1 MPAPALKSFA
11 STDRFLAEIA
21 APATLRPGYV
31 LLGDEAFLYQ
41 RCRQGVLAALAP
53 PETRDFS
60 LHDLDLADTSIF
72 EVLDRAQTPSLMAPF
87 QVLFVRGLKTLYGR
101 GSKKAEFEAVDAYF
115 RSPNPQAVLL
125 FVADHLRI
133 PTDLRRMDFQD
144 KERYDR
150 IRETLGDWCG
160 FVELARV
167 SEDDAIRWVAAS
179 AEARSIRF
187 DADAARELVDALGA
201 DMMMIASE
209 FEKLSLYVSGRVGGE
224 GTGRITLGDVETMV
238 LAAKQRSLYEL
249 TDAISQRDRTRALLL
264 LHGLLNASDGG
275 EDAAIGHLYMLA
287 RTFRQMLI
295 ILEKNVRDSRA
306 IWAVLWQG
314 FRMPPFAAEDLIR
327 QARRYKS
334 RRDLTRALR
343 LVARADLELR
353 SSPAN
358 KLLVLERLILAK
370 ERALATEPEPP
381 VGDDAPTPPPTNS
394 RWSCQGPPRTA
405 DCTIYADRVIPAL
418 RASRSIASI
427 WLSRAVMFTRTV
439 FSGASALTR
448 NATAPRIAGS
458 FASWSSVEGSGSAS
472 PSSTIPAM
480 CSVSASTASS
490 RASSSVLPAVMHP
503 GKSGKLTP

>member
-1 MPAPALKSFA
+1 MSAPLTPSSPPIANPTSPPRAAKLRSFA
-11 STDRFLAEIA
+11 SADRFLAEIA
-21 APATLRPGYV
+21 SPATLRPGYV

-53 PETRDFS
+53 EGARDFS
-60 LHDLDLADTSIF
+60 LHDLDLAETSIF
-72 EVLDRAQTPSLMAPF
+72 DILDHAQTPSLMAPF
-87 QVLFVRGLKTLYGR
+87 QVLFIRGLKNLYGR
-101 GSKKAEFEAVDAYF
+101 GSKKEEFAAIDAYF

-133 PTDLRRMDFQD
+133 PADLRRMDYQD

-167 SEDDAIRWVAAS
+167 EEGDAIKWVIAQ
-179 AEARSIRF
+179 AEARGVRF

-201 DMMMIASE
+201 DMMLVASE
-209 FEKLSLYVSGRVGGE
+209 FEKLCLYVE
-224 GTGRITLGDVETMV
+224 GKGRITLGDVETMV

-334 RRDLTRALR
+334 RRELTRALR

-358 KLLVLERLILAK
+358 KLLVLERLILA
-370 ERALATEPEPP
+370 LATEPTHPTY
-381 VGDDAPTPPPTNS
+381 APIH
-394 RWSCQGPPRTA
+394 Q
-405 DCTIYADRVIPAL
+405 
-418 RASRSIASI
+418 
-427 WLSRAVMFTRTV
+427 
-439 FSGASALTR
+439 
-448 NATAPRIAGS
+448 
-458 FASWSSVEGSGSAS
+458 FAME
-472 PSSTIPAM
+472 
-480 CSVSASTASS
+480 
-490 RASSSVLPAVMHP
+490 L
-503 GKSGKLTP
+503 